1 MLQADR
7 HLFSFQASGSRDSVV
22 PDLLWSWISKRYVAD
37 FFQKNVASVR
47 TCSTSSFIFQT
58 HAGG

>member
-22 PDLLWSWISKRYVAD
+22 PDLLWSWISK
-37 FFQKNVASVR
+37 KVR
-47 TCSTSSFIFQT
+47 CRFLPEECCLRENLFDK
-58 HAGG
+58 